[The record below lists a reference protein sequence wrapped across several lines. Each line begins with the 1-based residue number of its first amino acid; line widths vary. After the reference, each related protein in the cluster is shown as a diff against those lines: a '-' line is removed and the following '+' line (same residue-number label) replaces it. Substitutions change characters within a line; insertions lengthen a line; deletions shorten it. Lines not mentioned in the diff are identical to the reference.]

1 MKKTVKWPLFV
12 VVVILA
18 FIAGYALSYAIPL
31 LSLKPAETGQ
41 IPGTNIFA
49 VKNRLGCA
57 YFYSTNDGYVMI
69 DAGSDAIKFEA
80 SLNEK
85 GINVND
91 VRWIFLTHSDSDH
104 VAALAMF
111 PNATV
116 YMGEDELPLLNG
128 AVKRSAVIRNKL
140 PTGISV
146 DKINLL
152 RDDQELLCGGIKVE
166 CLKTPGHTIGSMS
179 YLVDGEYLFTGDA
192 FKLVKGVMGVHP
204 FTMDAKLAKQSMER
218 LKETMIGSSFVL
230 TSHYGY
236 ENQ

>member
-18 FIAGYALSYAIPL
+18 FFAGFGLSYAFPL
-31 LSLKPAETGQ
+31 LSLKPAETGP
-41 IPGTNIFA
+41 IPSTGIFA
-49 VKNRLGCA
+49 VKNRSGCA
-57 YFYSTNDGYVMI
+57 YFYSTNDGYVLI
-69 DAGSDAIKFEA
+69 DAGSDAKKFEA
-80 SLNEK
+80 SLYEE

-91 VRWIFLTHSDSDH
+91 VRWIFLTHSDYDH

-111 PNATV
+111 PNAEI

-128 AVKRSAVIRNKL
+128 AVKRSIILRNKL
-140 PTGISV
+140 PDGISI
-146 DKINLL
+146 DKTNLL
-152 RDDQELLCGGIKVE
+152 RDGQELTCGGIKVE

-179 YLVDGEYLFTGDA
+179 YMVSDRYLFTGDA

-204 FTMDAKLAKQSMER
+204 FTMEVKLAKQSMER
-218 LKETMIGSSFVL
+218 LKETMNKSSLVL

-236 ENQ
+236 ENL